1 MGSLKREGVRHK
13 FEDILSMVGDQNKW
27 QIIIFLFTWI
37 EGCLIGFHHL
47 SSSFLGASMPHWC
60 NVDHIDAFKDVRGW
74 NLTQKK
80 QFAIPL

>member
-1 MGSLKREGVRHK
+1 MGEGARHK

-47 SSSFLGASMPHWC
+47 SSSFLGGSMPHFC
-60 NVDHIDAFKDVRGW
+60 NVEQIDAFRNVKGDW
-74 NLTQKK
+74 SIDQMKE
-80 QFAIPL
+80 FAIPM